1 MKDLYNKIKQF
12 IINHKTSSI
21 VILIIVLIF
30 GYWLY
35 GKITSTTGETRYVT
49 SKVEK
54 STILASITGTGQ
66 VSASNQIDIKPKASG
81 EIVYLPIQAGQ
92 QVSTGTLIAKLD
104 TTDAE
109 KTIRDAQTNLDSAK
123 LSLEKLKI
131 QDSADNMNTDL
142 AKAYDDGFNSVSN
155 TFLDL
160 PTVMTGL
167 NDIFFKPDAN
177 GRMYIEKYAEAASNG
192 DREQADT
199 YRDSVKNSYNTANDA
214 YNTTFNKY
222 KNTSRNS
229 SNAEIESLITQT
241 YNTTKLIS
249 DAIKNSNNYIDF
261 VKSSMTKSNFD
272 IPSYIATHESLLSTY
287 TSETNSHL
295 NDLLTITT
303 TIKDAKDAFLNN
315 DLDVQS
321 SQLSVKQKE
330 NALQDAKDNLSNYY
344 IYAPFNGTL
353 SSVAAKKTDQAGS
366 GTTIAT
372 LITNQ
377 QIAELSLNEVDV
389 AKISIGQKATL
400 TFDAIPDLTIAGKVA
415 EIDSVGTVSSGVVN
429 YTVKISFDTSDA
441 RVKPGMSVNAT
452 IITNIKQ
459 DVLSVP
465 NGAIKTQNGTSYVE
479 TFSTALATPL
489 TGVQGSISLTP
500 PTKTTVEIGIAN
512 DTNTEITSGL
522 KEGDIIVTKTITGS
536 ATTTATTAK
545 TTSTRSILS
554 GVGGGPRN

>member
-372 LITNQ
+372 LITNK